1 MPKYHFFYNFR
12 SNEPIHFIFERNR
25 DFIIIHHPAK
35 FHKNRS
41 VKWSEKWLLKFK
53 GRFHP
58 FRSKNSLPRPKTLF
72 LERYYFHRRVSV
84 CVSVCLCV
92 YHSINSKSSQPIF
105 MKFGRTVYN
114 DKISVPFEDEID
126 RVDRTQTLPKRV
138 VKIDIKAT
146 YLWIS
151 Q

>member
-1 MPKYHFFYNFR
+1 MLLFVFHVSDLNKYSQQF
-12 SNEPIHFIFERNR
+12 
-25 DFIIIHHPAK
+25 
-35 FHKNRS
+35 
-41 VKWSEKWLLKFK
+41 
-53 GRFHP
+53 
-58 FRSKNSLPRPKTLF
+58 LPRPKTLF
-72 LERYYFHRRVSV
+72 LERYYFHRRLSV
-84 CVSVCLCV
+84 CVSVCVSV

-146 YLWIS
+146 YL
-151 Q
+151 